1 MALSFLTNL
10 DEQEF
15 KEFLRDAIK
24 EVLTEVLPTLKE
36 EAAEILDVEQAAK
49 FLRLKINT
57 IYEKTSR
64 KLIPHFKKGNKLYFH
79 RSELQAWLTGGKV
92 KTRDEIESEAATYTL
107 NRGNARE

>member
-1 MALSFLTNL
+1 MPVSFLTNL

-24 EVLTEVLPTLKE
+24 EVLGDVIPTLKE
-36 EAAEILDVEQAAK
+36 EAPDILDVEQAAK

-64 KLIPHFKKGNKLYFH
+64 KLIPHFKQGNKLYFK
-79 RSELQAWLTGGKV
+79 RSELETWVTRGKI
-92 KTRDEIESEAATYTL
+92 KTSDELAGDAATYTM
-107 NRGNARE
+107 NK